1 MSDTA
6 TPRDLDDLTQAQED
20 LARALGRARIGED
33 RALFDLVRELGDRL
47 AYLLSGLLRMT
58 RMHSPDNQA
67 FDQPVAEVQRTL
79 VRLHETLGPIHLVA
93 VEDQVYVNDI
103 RIRTGEKDSAI
114 RELGTELARH
124 NVGEVTF
131 HEPLDDAGIRGL
143 VGALGAEPAAEL
155 PRTALTR
162 TLEARGVSGLEL
174 HGRFRF
180 RMAGGAAEDIADR
193 QDLVPRALAAVD
205 EGYQNLF
212 AGRMPNPL
220 PLRRL
225 VTELLEADLGAEE
238 LWVDPPEAPSLARHV
253 FHVAHLS
260 LLIGRAAGLPQEVMQ
275 DLGVAALYHDC
286 GYAAAGQGTAAPE
299 VAFAAHPM
307 AGARLLMRQR
317 GFHEAKT
324 RRVLVALQHHQD
336 ANAKP
341 RPGLFGRIVRIAEDY
356 DTLSRRSGRLSPTMA
371 LAVMLKAAGTFY
383 DTVLL
388 QLFINAL
395 GAYPPGTLLRLEDGT
410 VVRVATP
417 ARGPETFAKPLAR
430 PVRRSDGSPAPRDAP
445 LLDLRDAG
453 KLTLVQPQT

>member
-1 MSDTA
+1 VSDSA
-6 TPRDLDDLTQAQED
+6 VPRDLDDLTQAQED

-67 FDQPVAEVQRTL
+67 FDQPVAEVERTL

-131 HEPLDDAGIRGL
+131 HEPLDDAGVRGL
-143 VGALGAEPAAEL
+143 VGALGGEAAAEL

-162 TLEARGVSGLEL
+162 TLESRGVSGLEL

-180 RMAGGAAEDIADR
+180 RMAGAAQDIAER

-238 LWVDPPEAPSLARHV
+238 LWIDPPEAPSLARHV
-253 FHVAHLS
+253 FRVAHLS
-260 LLIGRAAGLPQEVMQ
+260 LLMGRAAGLPQEVMQ

-286 GYAAAGQGTAAPE
+286 GYAAAGKGAAAPE
-299 VAFAAHPM
+299 VSFAEHPM

-371 LAVMLKAAGTFY
+371 LAVMLKAAGTLY

-410 VVRVATP
+410 VVRVAAP
-417 ARGPETFAKPLAR
+417 ARGPDTFARPLAR
-430 PVRRSDGSPAPRDAP
+430 RLRMGDGSPAPPGGP
-445 LLDLRDAG
+445 LLDLKDAG
-453 KLTLVQPQT
+453 KLTLVQPQG